1 MWSACWRRR
10 PSRSGKAVPA
20 TQVPATPAPTAQ
32 VPATPVPATRQ
43 EHAAMAFPSRLETGA
58 QRAGRYK
65 AAHAALEPGEA
76 SAAPAWAAVAKG
88 CVEALG
94 ELPEGTNLGFV
105 YATDRSEEH
114 TSELQSLMRISYAV
128 FCLKKKK

>member
-1 MWSACWRRR
+1 
-10 PSRSGKAVPA
+10 
-20 TQVPATPAPTAQ
+20 
-32 VPATPVPATRQ
+32 
-43 EHAAMAFPSRLETGA
+43 MAFPSRLETGA

-105 YATDRSEEH
+105 YATDVLGGDLGSIVTFRSEEH

-128 FCLKKKK
+128 FCLKKQT